1 MEYVSLGGD
10 CSVAYNLQTLNK
22 RTFAYPFDWV
32 RINSLNI
39 ISDIIENE
47 FNDFISSATKIDE
60 SNKFPLIDDN
70 FSDNKNN
77 TLIMENK
84 YGVRFY
90 HDFSANYNLNEII
103 EKYNRRIKRF
113 SKLIKSNR
121 NICFIRYEF
130 KNNIVESDIIRFI
143 DIIKQINPNIQ
154 FKMIL
159 IIHNPKNNKLCIS
172 LNENIENV
180 IVVNDVRKFDSWKR
194 ENINWNNI
202 IK

>member
-1 MEYVSLGGD
+1 MEYISLGGD
-10 CSVAYNLQTLNK
+10 CSVAYNLQKFNK

-47 FNDFISSATKIDE
+47 FNDFISSVKKIDE

-70 FSDNKNN
+70 FNDNTNN

-90 HDFSANYNLNEII
+90 HDFSVNYNLDEII
-103 EKYNRRIKRF
+103 EKYNRRIIRF
-113 SKLIKSNR
+113 INLIKSNKS
-121 NICFIRYEF
+121 ICFIRYES
-130 KNNIVESDIIRFI
+130 KNNIIENDIIRFI
-143 DIIKQINPNIQ
+143 GIIKKINPNIQ
-154 FKMIL
+154 FRIIL

-172 LNENIENV
+172 LNENIKNV
-180 IVVNDVRKFDSWKR
+180 IVVNDVSKFDSWKR
-194 ENINWNNI
+194 ENINWNDI
-202 IK
+202 IV